1 MITFSH
7 LYFAT
12 NLCTARSLSGEL
24 RCKVAVNWRV
34 ITHPALFSI
43 LVWLTPVLPTCWS
56 WIWFISLKFHYPS
69 VACLK
74 KTKCKDLSERRFINL
89 LKLESEDVAV
99 QSIFKWHDD
108 QRYTAICRE
117 YLLTK
122 NAGLFWNVLI
132 MCGLWGGEQMWNSFC
147 RSLFFLVGVFYNWST
162 GLWSIS
168 VWVIRASTFGCFERL

>member
-12 NLCTARSLSGEL
+12 NLCTARSPLGEL
-24 RCKVAVNWRV
+24 QCKVAVHWRV
-34 ITHPALFSI
+34 IIHPALFSI
-43 LVWLTPVLPTCWS
+43 LVWLPPVSPTCWS

-74 KTKCKDLSERRFINL
+74 KTNVKISVREDSSTCSSLNLKMLLCKAFLNG
-89 LKLESEDVAV
+89 
-99 QSIFKWHDD
+99 
-108 QRYTAICRE
+108 TMTNAIQQFAE
-117 YLLTK
+117 KYLLTK

-132 MCGLWGGEQMWNSFC
+132 MCGLWGEKRIWNSFC
-147 RSLFFLVGVFYNWST
+147 RSLFSLVGVFYNWST